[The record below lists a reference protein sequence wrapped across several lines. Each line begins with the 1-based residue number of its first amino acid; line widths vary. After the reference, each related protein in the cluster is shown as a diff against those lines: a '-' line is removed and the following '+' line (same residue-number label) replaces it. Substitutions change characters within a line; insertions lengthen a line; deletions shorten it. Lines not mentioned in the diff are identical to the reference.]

1 MDRGARRLQSIG
13 SQRVGHNWSNLP
25 CTHAYSQVLMVH
37 SVLLIS
43 SPSEDDKY
51 GKLAFRLNLQQ
62 WECRVFFSSSFKV
75 SVVPIPVFARSSCR
89 LYWVGPCYSVS
100 RLSEWWLFS
109 LHYFHAPLFRVFW
122 WCPIFLIAV
131 SMVSSYGPS
140 RPPQASYFLYG
151 LSSPGEPQLC
161 LVHASLFQSVIPS
174 PSTDSNFKPQF
185 KPRDLFSPKL
195 SASYFL
201 YHIYHRLLCYS
212 WSKFVNSGKPFL
224 PVAHC
229 STSKNLGFYPNLA
242 IYPSSV
248 AKFPHTKSKNILKQ
262 AL

>member
-1 MDRGARRLQSIG
+1 MHILRFWWFIVSFWYRAPQKMTNMASLPSDLIYSNENVGFFFLLLSKSLSYLSLFLLVPPVAYTEWVPVILFLDYQSGG
-13 SQRVGHNWSNLP
+13 SFPFITSMH
-25 CTHAYSQVLMVH
+25 
-37 SVLLIS
+37 LI
-43 SPSEDDKY
+43 
-51 GKLAFRLNLQQ
+51 
-62 WECRVFFSSSFKV
+62 
-75 SVVPIPVFARSSCR
+75 
-89 LYWVGPCYSVS
+89 
-100 RLSEWWLFS
+100 
-109 LHYFHAPLFRVFW
+109 RVFW